1 MKLKNYDLKLIRLF
15 VVVIFGFVY
24 QNSYSQK
31 LTKDISLSK
40 KIDETSGLEIVDGQF
55 ITHNDSGG
63 DPKLFYL
70 DKKGK
75 IVFERTLEGVKNN
88 DWEDITKDDQYI
100 YVANMGN
107 NFDTRKNLSIVKTP
121 IDPSS
126 NEAELIEF
134 NYPEQV
140 NFTTGYLQSQY
151 DAEALIT
158 IDDYLIV
165 LTKNKLK
172 KITEIY
178 ALPKIAGKYEA
189 KKIGSL
195 NTQSI
200 ITGGDYDPETKLLA
214 LTGTLIFNEYYIIKI
229 EDFDLESKKDY
240 KIDMY
245 EIPIGKTQVEAIKII
260 DSNTFWIT
268 SEDEKSSS
276 SARLMKIKL

>member
-1 MKLKNYDLKLIRLF
+1 MKKIVHIITFLF
-15 VVVIFGFVY
+15 LCS
-24 QNSYSQK
+24 SYSQK

-63 DPKLFYL
+63 DPKLYYL

-88 DWEDITKDDQYI
+88 DWEDITKDDEFI

-126 NEAELIEF
+126 NTAELIEF

-140 NFTTGYLQSQY
+140 KFNTAYNKSQY

-158 IDDYLIV
+158 IDDFLII

-178 ALPKIAGKYEA
+178 VLPKIAGKYEA

-200 ITGGDYDPETKLLA
+200 ITGGDYDPDTKLLA
-214 LTGTLIFNEYYIIKI
+214 LTGTLFFNEYYILKI
-229 EDFDLESKKDY
+229 ENFNLEVKKDY

-260 DSNTFWIT
+260 DSNTFWIS

>member
-15 VVVIFGFVY
+15 VVVIFGFAY

-31 LTKDISLSK
+31 LTEDISLSK

-63 DPKLFYL
+63 DPKLYYL

-75 IVFERTLEGVKNN
+75 IVFERTLQGVKNN
-88 DWEDITKDDQYI
+88 DWEDITKDDQFI

-126 NEAELIEF
+126 NKAELIEF

-140 NFTTGYLQSQY
+140 KFTTVYSQSQY

-158 IDDYLIV
+158 IDDYLII

-200 ITGGDYDPETKLLA
+200 ITGGDYDPDTKLLA
-214 LTGTLIFNEYYIIKI
+214 LTGTLFFNEYYILKI
-229 EDFDLESKKDY
+229 QNFNLEAKKDY

>member
-1 MKLKNYDLKLIRLF
+1 MKNLLTIIN
-15 VVVIFGFVY
+15 IFFLCS
-24 QNSYSQK
+24 SYSQK

-40 KIDETSGLEIVDGQF
+40 KIDETSGLEIIDGQF

-63 DPKLFYL
+63 DPKLYYL

-75 IVFERTLEGVKNN
+75 IVFERTLDGVKNN
-88 DWEDITKDDQYI
+88 DWEDITKDDQFI

-126 NEAELIEF
+126 SEAELIEF

-140 NFTTGYLQSQY
+140 KFTTAYSQSQY

-158 IDDYLIV
+158 IDDYLII

-200 ITGGDYDPETKLLA
+200 ITGGDYNPETKLLA
-214 LTGTLIFNEYYIIKI
+214 LTGTLIFNEYYILKI

>member
-1 MKLKNYDLKLIRLF
+1 MKKLLTLVTFLF
-15 VVVIFGFVY
+15 LCS
-24 QNSYSQK
+24 SYSQK

-63 DPKLFYL
+63 DPKLYYL

-88 DWEDITKDDQYI
+88 DWEDITKDDQFI

-140 NFTTGYLQSQY
+140 KFTTAYNQSQY

-158 IDDYLIV
+158 IDDYLII

-200 ITGGDYDPETKLLA
+200 ITGGDYDPDTKLLA
-214 LTGTLIFNEYYIIKI
+214 LTGTLIFNEYYILKI

>member
-1 MKLKNYDLKLIRLF
+1 MKKLLTLVTFLF
-15 VVVIFGFVY
+15 LFS
-24 QNSYSQK
+24 SYSQK

-40 KIDETSGLEIVDGQF
+40 KIDETSGLEIIDGQF

-63 DPKLFYL
+63 DPKLYYL

-88 DWEDITKDDQYI
+88 DWEDITKDDQFI

-107 NFDTRKNLSIVKTP
+107 NFDTRKNLSIVKTS

-126 NEAELIEF
+126 SEAELIEF

-140 NFTTGYLQSQY
+140 KFTTAYNQSQY

-158 IDDYLIV
+158 IDDYLII

-214 LTGTLIFNEYYIIKI
+214 LTGTLIFNEYYILKI

>member
-15 VVVIFGFVY
+15 VVVIFGFAY

-31 LTKDISLSK
+31 LTEDISLSK

-63 DPKLFYL
+63 DPKLYYL

-75 IVFERTLEGVKNN
+75 IVFERTLNGVKNN
-88 DWEDITKDDQYI
+88 DWEDITKDDQFI

-107 NFDTRKNLSIVKTP
+107 NFDTRKNLSIIKTP

-126 NEAELIEF
+126 SEAELIEF

-140 NFTTGYLQSQY
+140 KFTTAYNQSQY

-158 IDDYLIV
+158 IDDYLII

-200 ITGGDYDPETKLLA
+200 ITGGDYDPDTKLLA
-214 LTGTLIFNEYYIIKI
+214 LTGTLIFNEYYILKI

>member
-15 VVVIFGFVY
+15 VVVIFGFAY

-63 DPKLFYL
+63 DPKLYYL

-75 IVFERTLEGVKNN
+75 IVFERTLDGVKNN
-88 DWEDITKDDQYI
+88 DWEDITKDDQFI

-121 IDPSS
+121 IDSS
-126 NEAELIEF
+126 SSEAELIEF

-140 NFTTGYLQSQY
+140 KFTTAYNQSQY

-158 IDDYLIV
+158 IDDYLII

-200 ITGGDYDPETKLLA
+200 ITGGDYDPDTKLLA
-214 LTGTLIFNEYYIIKI
+214 LTGTLIFNEYYILKI

>member
-1 MKLKNYDLKLIRLF
+1 MKKLLTLVTFLF
-15 VVVIFGFVY
+15 LY
-24 QNSYSQK
+24 SSYSQK

-63 DPKLFYL
+63 DPKLYYL

-88 DWEDITKDDQYI
+88 DWEDITKDDQFI

-107 NFDTRKNLSIVKTP
+107 NFDTRKNLSIVKIP

-140 NFTTGYLQSQY
+140 KFTTAYSQSQY

-158 IDDYLIV
+158 IEDYLII

-178 ALPKIAGKYEA
+178 ALPKIAGNYEA

-214 LTGTLIFNEYYIIKI
+214 LTGTLIFNEYYILKI

>member
-1 MKLKNYDLKLIRLF
+1 MKKLLTLVTFLF
-15 VVVIFGFVY
+15 LFS
-24 QNSYSQK
+24 SYSQK

-63 DPKLFYL
+63 EPKLYYL

-88 DWEDITKDDQYI
+88 DWEDITKDDQFI

-140 NFTTGYLQSQY
+140 KFTTAYSQSQY

-158 IDDYLIV
+158 IEDYLII

-178 ALPKIAGKYEA
+178 ALPKIAGNYEA

-214 LTGTLIFNEYYIIKI
+214 LTGTLIFNEYYILKI

-245 EIPIGKTQVEAIKII
+245 EIPVGKTQVEAIKII

>member
-1 MKLKNYDLKLIRLF
+1 MKNLLTIIN
-15 VVVIFGFVY
+15 IFFLCS
-24 QNSYSQK
+24 SYSQK

-40 KIDETSGLEIVDGQF
+40 KIDETSGLEIIDGQF

-63 DPKLFYL
+63 DPKLYYL

-75 IVFERTLEGVKNN
+75 IVFERTLDGVKNN
-88 DWEDITKDDQYI
+88 DWEDITKDDQFI

-126 NEAELIEF
+126 NKAELIEF

-140 NFTTGYLQSQY
+140 KFTTAYSQSQY

-158 IDDYLIV
+158 IDDYLII

-200 ITGGDYDPETKLLA
+200 ITGGDYDPDKKLLA
-214 LTGTLIFNEYYIIKI
+214 LTGTLIFNEYYILKI

>member
-1 MKLKNYDLKLIRLF
+1 MKKLFTLITFLF
-15 VVVIFGFVY
+15 LCS
-24 QNSYSQK
+24 SYSQK

-63 DPKLFYL
+63 DPKLYYL

-88 DWEDITKDDQYI
+88 DWEDITKDDQFI

-107 NFDTRKNLSIVKTP
+107 NFDARKNLSIVKTP

-140 NFTTGYLQSQY
+140 KFTTAYSQSQY

-158 IDDYLIV
+158 IDDYLII

-200 ITGGDYDPETKLLA
+200 ITGGDYDPKTKLLA
-214 LTGTLIFNEYYIIKI
+214 LTGTLIFNEYYILKI
-229 EDFDLESKKDY
+229 EDFNLESKKDY

>member
-1 MKLKNYDLKLIRLF
+1 MKKLLTLVTFLF
-15 VVVIFGFVY
+15 LCS
-24 QNSYSQK
+24 SYSQK

-40 KIDETSGLEIVDGQF
+40 KIDETSGLEIIDGQF

-63 DPKLFYL
+63 DPKLYYL

-75 IVFERTLEGVKNN
+75 IVYERMIEGAKNN
-88 DWEDITKDDQYI
+88 DWEDITKDDEFI

-126 NEAELIEF
+126 NTAELIEF

-140 NFTTGYLQSQY
+140 KFNTAYNKSQY

-158 IDDYLIV
+158 IDDFLII

-178 ALPKIAGKYEA
+178 VLPKIAGKYEA

-200 ITGGDYDPETKLLA
+200 ITGGDYDPDTKLLA
-214 LTGTLIFNEYYIIKI
+214 LTGTLFFNEYYILKI
-229 EDFDLESKKDY
+229 ENFNLEVKKDY

-260 DSNTFWIT
+260 DSNTFWIS

>member
-1 MKLKNYDLKLIRLF
+1 MKKIIHIITFLF
-15 VVVIFGFVY
+15 LCS
-24 QNSYSQK
+24 SYSQK

-63 DPKLFYL
+63 APKLYYL
-70 DKKGK
+70 DKEGK
-75 IVFERTLEGVKNN
+75 IVFERTLDGVKNN
-88 DWEDITKDDQYI
+88 DWEDITKDDQFI

-126 NEAELIEF
+126 NKAELIEF
-134 NYPEQV
+134 SYPEQV
-140 NFTTGYLQSQY
+140 KFTTAYSQSQY

-158 IDDYLIV
+158 IDDYLII

-178 ALPKIAGKYEA
+178 ALPKIPGKYEA

-195 NTQSI
+195 NTKSI
-200 ITGGDYDPETKLLA
+200 ITGGDYDQKNKLLA
-214 LTGTLIFNEYYIIKI
+214 LTGTLIFNEYYILKI
-229 EDFDLESKKDY
+229 ENFDLERKKDY

>member
-1 MKLKNYDLKLIRLF
+1 MKKLLTLVTFLF
-15 VVVIFGFVY
+15 LFS
-24 QNSYSQK
+24 SYSQK

-63 DPKLFYL
+63 DPKLYYL

-88 DWEDITKDDQYI
+88 DWEDITKDDQFI

-140 NFTTGYLQSQY
+140 KFTTAYSQSQY

-158 IDDYLIV
+158 IEDYLII

-214 LTGTLIFNEYYIIKI
+214 LTGTLIFNEYYILKIK
-229 EDFDLESKKDY
+229 DFDLESKKDY

-245 EIPIGKTQVEAIKII
+245 EIPVGKTQVEAIKII